1 MEVEHA
7 AGAEDGGKNV
17 TRSTALGRP
26 KIHDPSVKND
36 KSHSHTLRSTTL
48 GRPKIHDPSVKN
60 HTLRST
66 TLGRPK
72 IHDPSVDG
80 VGMPQD
86 EKITKVSNDG
96 KIPEGRFDELPF
108 DPVTRDK

>member
-7 AGAEDGGKNV
+7 AGAEDGWTNV

-26 KIHDPSVKND
+26 KIHDPSVKTE
-36 KSHSHTLRSTTL
+36 KSHS
-48 GRPKIHDPSVKN
+48 

-96 KIPEGRFDELPF
+96 EIPGRRFDEIPF
-108 DPVTRDK
+108 DPVTRDE